1 MNWFEKIK
9 RYYDLKCYDYED
21 LKIFVQA
28 KKINEEQYAEI
39 TDEEYILLESLS
51 K

>member
-9 RYYDLKCYDYED
+9 RYYDLKCYED
-21 LKIFVQA
+21 EDVKIFVQA
-28 KKINEEQYAEI
+28 KKN
-39 TDEEYILLESLS
+39 

>member
-9 RYYDLKCYDYED
+9 RYYDLKCYDDED
-21 LKIFVQA
+21 IKIFVQA

-39 TDEEYILLESLS
+39 TGEEYIL
-51 K
+51 

>member
-21 LKIFVQA
+21 IKIFVQA